1 MHTESQKS
9 SCEQESLSIGTDVAQ
24 LKARY
29 FKQINRNWGQH
40 VNGHQYKYTSFEY
53 IEKPRKK

>member
-29 FKQINRNWGQH
+29 FKQINRN
-40 VNGHQYKYTSFEY
+40 
-53 IEKPRKK
+53 